1 MSARPLGHPLDPATT
16 PVTITEHQLLQQLE
30 PGSNTA
36 KLLTGPK
43 HILCFFTSGYKISSM
58 TLAKDVTFDFIFR
71 QLSSSL
77 KRAIDLGALPTSNV
91 SQFTVS
97 LCLSI
102 PANAAK
108 QHGNQTSK
116 LMSESIKTHLDP
128 SIFFSPDYLF
138 DFGRVLLGIISGV
151 HKNLTSLP
159 SMCSSISDHL
169 TILIKLVHIY
179 IHNWPERYI

>member
-77 KRAIDLGALPTSNV
+77 KRA

-179 IHNWPERYI
+179 IHN